1 MAVDTSQVHFP
12 FVQQIIR
19 IDRRRELKD
28 RCTWDQAFYVTSLS
42 PEQAGP
48 HRLGTI
54 VRGHWGIENQLHYRR
69 DWSFDEDRHRTRKP
83 AGIQLMASLR
93 NLAVAWA
100 ATSQCAQNLKSRRRT
115 LPQLLNANARKIPRA
130 LSAVLFPWKKN

>member
-1 MAVDTSQVHFP
+1 VAVDTSQVHFP

-42 PEQAGP
+42 GQQASP
-48 HRLGTI
+48 HRLGAI

-83 AGIQLMASLR
+83 CGIQVMACLR
-93 NLAVAWA
+93 NLTVAWA
-100 ATSQCAQNLKSRRRT
+100 GTAQYAKQRKRRRCT
-115 LPQLLNANARKIPRA
+115 LPQLLNANARRIPNA
-130 LSAVLFPWKKN
+130 LSAVLKPWKKN